1 MYQAVRGWHRPL
13 DKIVISPTEL
23 TEVSTEPTPPGRSEP
38 KLAPAIRWWG
48 RLLPALLVPVL
59 PVLCLFAIIVRIAF
73 RGQPPRTRYAWTAYL
88 SSLLIVSGILNF
100 LALVV
105 AVSLGP
111 VAPSIISTG
120 LSELDER
127 IEFPHLPTQAALTGV
142 DASQKL
148 KSLVAVISPAQRSF
162 FGKQDMVSSS
172 FGAGMLLQADAS
184 GYLFATARHVVGT
197 GGWSITGNPRVMIS
211 LASGIWSGAE
221 VIAKHKTLDLALV
234 WLPRHI
240 GEASFV
246 QPIADPREGEN
257 VFVIGHPEGLK
268 FTLSTGIVSRL
279 DGNVLQMSAPV
290 SPGNS
295 GGPVYDGQGNL
306 VGIVTSMMD
315 KSIQPNAEDLNF
327 AVVAS
332 ALLHENGWD
341 FSKTGRDRLS
351 SFLQA
356 SEHARTHK
364 QQSRVAAPASRSQL
378 RTNGQHKRDGVRLDG
393 E

>member
-1 MYQAVRGWHRPL
+1 M
-13 DKIVISPTEL
+13 DKIVISPSEL
-23 TEVSTEPTPPGRSEP
+23 TEVSVEPTQPGRTEP
-38 KLAPAIRWWG
+38 KLAPAIPWWG
-48 RLLPALLVPVL
+48 RLLPALLVPAL
-59 PVLCLFAIIVRIAF
+59 PLLCLFAIIARIAF
-73 RGQPPRTRYAWTAYL
+73 RGQAPRTRYAWTAYL

-100 LALVV
+100 LALVI

-111 VAPSIISTG
+111 VAPSVISTG

-127 IEFPHLPTQAALTGV
+127 IEFPHLPSQAALTGV

-162 FGKQDMVSSS
+162 FGKQDRLSSS
-172 FGAGMLLQADAS
+172 FGAGMLLQADAA

-197 GGWSITGNPRVMIS
+197 DGWSITGGPRVMIS

-240 GEASFV
+240 GDANFL
-246 QPIADPREGEN
+246 QPIADPREGED

-268 FTLSTGIVSRL
+268 FTLSTGIISRL

-295 GGPVYDGQGNL
+295 GGPVYDPQGNL
-306 VGIVTSMMD
+306 VGVVSSMLD
-315 KSIQPNAEDLNF
+315 KSVQPNAEDLNF

-341 FSKTGRDRLS
+341 FSRNGRSRLS

-356 SEHARTHK
+356 TEQARSHK
-364 QQSRVAAPASRSQL
+364 QQSDLVAPLRKRFEL
-378 RTNGQHKRDGVRLDG
+378 RTNGQY
-393 E
+393 